1 MKKLICFILLL
12 LFQQSPAVSQNVL
25 EGIYSLTSQQ
35 ERQDYIYEY
44 TFSDDGLFK
53 YTYFMYQANECG
65 MGVYTVADSV
75 LTLTFSDVSLNI
87 KDSLRS
93 HYSISE
99 SKVTKG
105 DTAEYIIS
113 VLDHNDM
120 PVLGASAQL
129 VDENEFNIVDKVKK
143 YWDVDSDGNV
153 TVSFPKD
160 VDLYGIKIAMMGYE
174 TLIIPVNKDTNKII
188 TVKLLE
194 LEKCSHVIEAGT
206 VKIFYLKNVR
216 FSGFYMREEGSPDY
230 LYYKSEK

>member
-1 MKKLICFILLL
+1 MKNLICFILLL
-12 LFQQSPAVSQNVL
+12 LFLQSPSVSQTVL
-25 EGIYSLTSQQ
+25 EGTFSLTSQQ
-35 ERQDYIYEY
+35 DRQDYIDEY
-44 TFSDDGLFK
+44 TFSDDGFFK
-53 YTYFMYQANECG
+53 YSHLMYKANECG
-65 MGVYTVADSV
+65 IGVYTISDTV
-75 LTLTFSDVSLNI
+75 LTLTFSAVSLNI

-93 HYSISE
+93 HYIVSE

-105 DTAEYIIS
+105 DTAEFIIS

-153 TVSFPKD
+153 TVSFEKN
-160 VDLYGIKIAMMGYE
+160 LELFGIKIANRGYE